1 MNDEKFNDAHS
12 EKPSHRTCKQWTE
25 INWTE
30 AEKYVNRLQIRIVK
44 AVQANNKNLVK
55 RLQYLLTHS
64 FYAKAL
70 AIKKVTENRG
80 KKTPGID
87 NELWKTAKEKWSAI
101 GELDSRNYRAQPTK
115 RVHIKKDNGKLRP
128 LSIPTMRDR
137 AMQTL
142 YLFALQPIEE
152 TTADKSSFGFRMS
165 RGCHDACER
174 IFHVLSRKDSAQWI
188 LEGDIRGCFD
198 NISHEWMLENIPL
211 DKRILSQFIKA
222 GYVFEKELFP
232 TSKGAVQ
239 GGAISP
245 TLANLVLDGMEEMLW
260 NTLNIG
266 KSGKPMKLINPHRIH
281 LVRYADDF
289 IVTADNKELL
299 EQAKQEIEKFLSPR
313 GLELSEEK
321 TVITNIKDGF
331 DFLGW
336 NFRKYNDKL
345 IIKPSKK
352 SIKKLYRKVSE
363 TIKYLRA
370 ASQDMLIGKL
380 NQILTGWCN
389 YHETVCSKVV
399 FEKADYVIFGILIH
413 WAIRR
418 HPHKGKRWI
427 VRRYWKTGTGHGW
440 DFTDG
445 NVPLKKCALVPIVR
459 HPRLNRSMNP
469 YLNADY
475 FENRKRKKKQ
485 SRQQAYCRN
494 AALRLA
500 GN

>member
-1 MNDEKFNDAHS
+1 MFNDAYS

-30 AEKYVNRLQIRIVK
+30 AGKYVNRLQIRIVK

-80 KKTPGID
+80 KKTPGTD
-87 NELWKTAKEKWSAI
+87 NELWKTAKDKWSAI
-101 GELDSRNYRAQPTK
+101 ETLDTKRYKAQPTK

-152 TTADKSSFGFRMS
+152 TTADKSSFGFRIS

-174 IFHVLSRKDSAQWI
+174 IFHVLSRKDSSQWI

-198 NISHEWMLENIPL
+198 NISHEWMLRNIPM
-211 DKRILSQFIKA
+211 DKRILFQFIKA
-222 GYVFEKELFP
+222 GYIFKEELFP

-245 TLANLVLDGMEEMLW
+245 TLANMVLDGMEEMLW

-266 KSGKPMKLINPHRIH
+266 KSGKPMKRVNPHKIH

-289 IVTADNKELL
+289 IVTADSKELL
-299 EQAKQEIEKFLSPR
+299 ERAKIEIENFLSPR

-321 TVITNIKDGF
+321 TVITNIKEGF

-336 NFRKYNDKL
+336 NFRKYNGKL
-345 IIKPSKK
+345 IIKPSRK
-352 SIKKLYRKVSE
+352 SVKKLYQKVSE

-389 YHETVCSKVV
+389 YHETVCAKVV
-399 FEKADYVIFGILIH
+399 FEKADHVIFDMLMH

-418 HPHKGKRWI
+418 HPHKGKHWI
-427 VRRYWKTGTGHGW
+427 VRKYWAVDTGHGW
-440 DFTDG
+440 KFTNG
-445 NVPLKKCALVPIVR
+445 NVTLKQCALVPIVR

-469 YLNADY
+469 YLNTNY
-475 FENRKRKKKQ
+475 FENRKRRKRLI
-485 SRQQAYCRN
+485 RQQAYCRN